1 MINDLSDWLAAG
13 ATLIVDDQLAAAQL
27 EAYLHSSSPAGQPRA
42 WPTPPILTRAA
53 WAARLWA
60 EEADDPRLL
69 LSPGQSMALWRSIV
83 TQSDDLGG
91 LFHIGHIAAWAEA
104 AWKRLLEWQLDYT
117 VLRARTEDLGFA
129 SFLGWA
135 DRYEKILNAEGW
147 IDTARLETT
156 LAALYRNGAI
166 KTRHA
171 IVSADLR
178 QPTPSF
184 EALLATMR
192 DSGCEVAAWQPAD
205 VSRSVSSVGLRDG
218 REELCAAM
226 AWADRKVDL
235 DPHLRIALVVPR
247 NAETE
252 LLLQRGHAPAGEELS
267 AEESS
272 TRAAFLDGR
281 SAEQDPIIGAAMACL
296 ELFSQ
301 QADFETLSR
310 CLRSPFLG
318 VGSEGPPERAR
329 IEAALRREPMAQLD
343 FLTAYRVGSLKGW
356 LAARAPQLG
365 ERVDGLLRQLETIP
379 RRQSPTHWLR
389 FLQRVLAELGWP
401 GSGVEIPAAA
411 IEAWS
416 RALAEFSQLT
426 AVLGSIDYER
436 ALRELRAIL
445 SRATFPPSVPLEG
458 ISIVPSPEQVGPGY
472 DAVWVVGMSD
482 RAWPRQARPNPLL
495 PHALQA
501 VHKMPFATP
510 ADSLDRCREIT
521 ATLVAR
527 VPELIFSYP
536 QIENDYA
543 SAPSPLLRD
552 IVSLD
557 PATVVRPWTGYFRDR
572 EKVLLEQIEDPVPPL
587 AEHRVPGGATTLALQ
602 SRCPLRAF
610 IDARLLA
617 RPIDEIQR
625 GIDAR
630 KRGLLTHR
638 ALELLLSTV
647 KSRADLSALG
657 TSELERRITD
667 SIRRALYE
675 TLGFPVAALRSYAR
689 LEQDRLTAL
698 IEALVSADL
707 QRGDFEIVALEIKQ
721 TASIAD
727 LEVGAR
733 IDRIDR
739 LHDGRLAII
748 DYKTGQRASPSD
760 WLQGRLLEPQ
770 LPLYL
775 QLIAEQGGAIMFCA
789 LQAQGVS
796 YKGLSDTVDAFPG
809 RAQRLPAGVDW
820 SAQRCRWAEQLTD
833 LVTEFAAGD
842 GRIFVDEYQEAA
854 GAYAPLTRVY
864 SELLAFREETAEA
877 PT

>member
-1 MINDLSDWLAAG
+1 
-13 ATLIVDDQLAAAQL
+13 
-27 EAYLHSSSPAGQPRA
+27 
-42 WPTPPILTRAA
+42 
-53 WAARLWA
+53 
-60 EEADDPRLL
+60 
-69 LSPGQSMALWRSIV
+69 
-83 TQSDDLGG
+83 
-91 LFHIGHIAAWAEA
+91 
-104 AWKRLLEWQLDYT
+104 
-117 VLRARTEDLGFA
+117 
-129 SFLGWA
+129 
-135 DRYEKILNAEGW
+135 
-147 IDTARLETT
+147 
-156 LAALYRNGAI
+156 
-166 KTRHA
+166 
-171 IVSADLR
+171 
-178 QPTPSF
+178 
-184 EALLATMR
+184 
-192 DSGCEVAAWQPAD
+192 
-205 VSRSVSSVGLRDG
+205 
-218 REELCAAM
+218 
-226 AWADRKVDL
+226 
-235 DPHLRIALVVPR
+235 
-247 NAETE
+247 
-252 LLLQRGHAPAGEELS
+252 
-267 AEESS
+267 
-272 TRAAFLDGR
+272 
-281 SAEQDPIIGAAMACL
+281 
-296 ELFSQ
+296 
-301 QADFETLSR
+301 
-310 CLRSPFLG
+310 
-318 VGSEGPPERAR
+318 
-329 IEAALRREPMAQLD
+329 
-343 FLTAYRVGSLKGW
+343 
-356 LAARAPQLG
+356 
-365 ERVDGLLRQLETIP
+365 
-379 RRQSPTHWLR
+379 
-389 FLQRVLAELGWP
+389 
-401 GSGVEIPAAA
+401 
-411 IEAWS
+411 
-416 RALAEFSQLT
+416 
-426 AVLGSIDYER
+426 
-436 ALRELRAIL
+436 
-445 SRATFPPSVPLEG
+445 
-458 ISIVPSPEQVGPGY
+458 
-472 DAVWVVGMSD
+472 
-482 RAWPRQARPNPLL
+482 
-495 PHALQA
+495 
-501 VHKMPFATP
+501 
-510 ADSLDRCREIT
+510 
-521 ATLVAR
+521 
-527 VPELIFSYP
+527 
-536 QIENDYA
+536 
-543 SAPSPLLRD
+543 
-552 IVSLD
+552 
-557 PATVVRPWTGYFRDR
+557 
-572 EKVLLEQIEDPVPPL
+572 
-587 AEHRVPGGATTLALQ
+587 VPGGATTLALQ